1 MSFLSPKDSK
11 PADEPVGE
19 VATGA
24 RLLPRITIQAFCE
37 HSQTAELVEAAIH
50 DRRMSKVALT
60 THNGGIDGA
69 VETYKSNPTPNLII
83 VETSLPPAEIPVS
96 LERLAEVCDA
106 TTRLIV
112 LGHVNDVLLYRELI
126 RSGVSEYIVLPTTA
140 PTLVTAISDLFA
152 AYGEAEFRALETR
165 VIKRLLRSGPRVVS
179 TGGGAYINENTR
191 KHIKRG
197 GLTVWLN
204 ADLDVLW
211 ERVNKRDTRPLL
223 KTENPRQT
231 LENLM
236 NARYP
241 IYAEAEVTVISRDVR
256 KETMVD
262 EVLAA
267 IAATRKI

>member
-1 MSFLSPKDSK
+1 MT
-11 PADEPVGE
+11 EP
-19 VATGA
+19 
-24 RLLPRITIQAFCE
+24 IDQA
-37 HSQTAELVEAAIH
+37 
-50 DRRMSKVALT
+50 
-60 THNGGIDGA
+60 
-69 VETYKSNPTPNLII
+69 
-83 VETSLPPAEIPVS
+83 PPA
-96 LERLAEVCDA
+96 L
-106 TTRLIV
+106 
-112 LGHVNDVLLYRELI
+112 
-126 RSGVSEYIVLPTTA
+126 A
-140 PTLVTAISDLFA
+140 PTLASEARAALGKRNLVLIGLMGAGKSAIGRMTAQALGVPFVDSDHEIERVSRMSITDLFA

-241 IYAEAEVTVISRDVR
+241 VYSEADLTVMSRDVK
-256 KETMVD
+256 KETMVE

-267 IAATRKI
+267 ITATRKP

>member
-1 MSFLSPKDSK
+1 M
-11 PADEPVGE
+11 
-19 VATGA
+19 T
-24 RLLPRITIQAFCE
+24 
-37 HSQTAELVEAAIH
+37 ELT
-50 DRRMSKVALT
+50 DQPPLT
-60 THNGGIDGA
+60 
-69 VETYKSNPTPNLII
+69 L
-83 VETSLPPAEIPVS
+83 
-96 LERLAEVCDA
+96 
-106 TTRLIV
+106 
-112 LGHVNDVLLYRELI
+112 
-126 RSGVSEYIVLPTTA
+126 A
-140 PTLVTAISDLFA
+140 PTLAEAARAVLGKRNLVLIGLMGAGKSAIGRMTAQALGIPFIDSDHEIERVSRMSITDLFA

-197 GLTVWLN
+197 GLSVWLN

-231 LENLM
+231 LKNLM

-241 IYAEAEVTVISRDVR
+241 IYAQADLTVLSRDVK
-256 KETMVD
+256 KETMVE

-267 IAATRKI
+267 ITAAAKKA